1 MDIRVRAALYSIGF
15 FVGIFALLMILNAI
29 TPYLQ
34 PWMGSV
40 FLILVLVYAV
50 YQLMLA
56 KLAFDEDN
64 DRLNNVLKKNR
75 DKE

>member
-1 MDIRVRAALYSIGF
+1 MDIRVRAALYSIGY
-15 FVGIFALLMILNAI
+15 FVSIFAFVLLINAI
-29 TPYLQ
+29 IPYLQ
-34 PWMGSV
+34 PWMGSA

-56 KLAFDEDN
+56 KLSFDEDIT
-64 DRLNNVLKKNR
+64 RITK